1 MMSHDNTRSASASDD
16 AADTAVDLRFV
27 TRHVTESEG
36 AAVTAVILAALEVAG
51 TAEPVTELGR
61 DPWVQSG
68 RALRA
73 PISVGPGN
81 WRRSAR

>member
-1 MMSHDNTRSASASDD
+1 MGARSTRWLRAQADGAGVGSARSSACSRT
-16 AADTAVDLRFV
+16 AALIT
-27 TRHVTESEG
+27 
-36 AAVTAVILAALEVAG
+36 AVTAVILAALEVAG